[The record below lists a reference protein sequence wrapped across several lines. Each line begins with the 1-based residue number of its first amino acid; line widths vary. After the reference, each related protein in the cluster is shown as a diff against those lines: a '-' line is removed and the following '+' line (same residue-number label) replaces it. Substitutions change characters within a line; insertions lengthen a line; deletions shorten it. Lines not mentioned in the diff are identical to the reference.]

1 MVRVE
6 NHTDWL
12 VNGRNN
18 NSAASSHGGVGTAV
32 SGAVL
37 RGGYGANGLLAD
49 GSVRMI
55 SENVDGQ
62 VWQLLGQRADN
73 RAIQKDF

>member
-1 MVRVE
+1 
-6 NHTDWL
+6 
-12 VNGRNN
+12 
-18 NSAASSHGGVGTAV
+18 VGTAV

-73 RAIQKDF
+73 RAIQNDF